1 MLVCLLASEL
11 SDPALDVV
19 IESVHCCTP
28 LISVPLR
35 GRIFCGLDDLAGLH
49 ALVQGKGLRA
59 AMAPTRN
66 DALLHAIGSHP
77 GRIDAHEHAGEV
89 RVDVLTHLDEL
100 GLMPEDTDRLRLF
113 GLDTIA
119 ALRRLEERHLRLQF
133 GYRAAALYRFLHEA
147 DSGPLPM
154 YVPPAEVLCR
164 ERFEEDEREPGPILA
179 AAQKAAAAGVALL
192 EGRQT
197 WRIEVGIMNAADKV
211 ICAQSRILRQG
222 TTQLRTLLT
231 HVNALCR
238 RLLAAR
244 HRWRGL
250 RLRLASLRNPE
261 GEQMALFAARNSRTE
276 MLELLRPRYASV
288 IKRIEIIDPWSIL
301 PERYSR
307 IVALGPV
314 LPADDGER
322 P

>member
-1 MLVCLLASEL
+1 MSRPPE
-11 SDPALDVV
+11 V
-19 IESVHCCTP
+19 ICT
-28 LISVPLR
+28 
-35 GRIFCGLDDLAGLH
+35 
-49 ALVQGKGLRA
+49 
-59 AMAPTRN
+59 
-66 DALLHAIGSHP
+66 
-77 GRIDAHEHAGEV
+77 
-89 RVDVLTHLDEL
+89 
-100 GLMPEDTDRLRLF
+100 
-113 GLDTIA
+113 
-119 ALRRLEERHLRLQF
+119 
-133 GYRAAALYRFLHEA
+133 
-147 DSGPLPM
+147 
-154 YVPPAEVLCR
+154 
-164 ERFEEDEREPGPILA
+164 ERFEDDEYEPGPILT
-179 AAQKAAAAGVALL
+179 AAQEATATAVTLL

-222 TTQLRTLLT
+222 TAQLRTLLT
-231 HVNALCR
+231 HVDALSR

-261 GEQMALFAARNSRTE
+261 GEQMALFAARNSRAE

-307 IVALGPV
+307 LVALGPV
-314 LPADDGER
+314 LPEDNGAR